1 MADVNQKRIIDLT
14 VEELVGVLDER
25 YLNSRGHYNVNA
37 KTGAFLKVK
46 ECAELT
52 GYAEDYIRQLVFK
65 KRIPFTK
72 LNNGSLRFIREDI
85 FDWMKANKRIPTEDA
100 AQQYIENSTT
110 TMKGR
115 FSNK

>member
-1 MADVNQKRIIDLT
+1 MADLSQKRIIDLT
-14 VEELVGVLDER
+14 VEELVGVLDGR
-25 YLNSRGHYNVNA
+25 YLNNRVPNTVDS
-37 KTGAFLKVK
+37 KIGAFLKVK

-72 LNNGSLRFIREDI
+72 LNNGSLRFISHEI
-85 FDWMKANKRIPTEDA
+85 VDWMKANKRIPTEDA

-110 TMKGR
+110 SKKGR
-115 FSNK
+115 FINN